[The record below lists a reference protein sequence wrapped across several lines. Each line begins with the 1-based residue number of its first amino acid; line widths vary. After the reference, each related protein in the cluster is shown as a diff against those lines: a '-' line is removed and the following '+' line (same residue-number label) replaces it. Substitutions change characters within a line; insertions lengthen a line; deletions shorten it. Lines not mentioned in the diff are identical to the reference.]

1 MQKSELKTR
10 KEPKPDK
17 IHAMMWGIFS
27 VGGFLA
33 AFLLPVLIY
42 INNIAYPLG
51 LWPVG
56 NKEPVTA
63 YLTISLLSTLF
74 VFVTVGASLFHG
86 IFRFKTTLPELG
98 LKKAGP
104 AISAIGYVVIILGLI
119 ALVYYL
125 LSINSLMNLFSH
137 IV

>member
-1 MQKSELKTR
+1 MKTKR
-10 KEPKPDK
+10 EMKADK
-17 IHAMMWGIFS
+17 LHALLWGIFS
-27 VGGFLA
+27 VGGFIA

-56 NKEPVTA
+56 THEPTLN
-63 YLTISLLSTLF
+63 YFRTSLLATLF
-74 VFVTVGASLFHG
+74 VFVTVGGALFHG

-104 AISAIGYVVIILGLI
+104 LISTVGYLVIAIGLA

-125 LSINSLMNLFSH
+125 LQINPLSHLFSRF
-137 IV
+137 I

>member
-1 MQKSELKTR
+1 MNRKSEMKQ
-10 KEPKPDK
+10 DK
-17 IHAMMWGIFS
+17 LHALLWGIFS
-27 VGGFLA
+27 IGGMIA
-33 AFLLPVLIY
+33 AFLLPILIY

-56 NKEPVTA
+56 NIEPVA
-63 YLTISLLSTLF
+63 SYFVVSLIATLF
-74 VFVTVGASLFHG
+74 VFVTIGGSLFHG

-104 AISAIGYVVIILGLI
+104 VISAIGYLIIAIGLI

-125 LSINSLMNLFSH
+125 LSLNPPSHLFNQ